1 MRTAGRPGVPS
12 IARWREQD
20 VNENENET
28 VIRAMLELANRHD
41 GTAIHAYLAEAMRVS
56 HPGTGISPASR
67 QHAIQSALLEGFP
80 DLQYRMER
88 MLASGNT
95 VVIECTLIGTHKG
108 AFAGVPPTNKTI
120 ELPTVFWVE
129 ITDGKLTDCRSYLDT
144 LTLMEQIGA
153 RPAQVGGAGRATT

>member
-1 MRTAGRPGVPS
+1 MRTAGRPAVPS
-12 IARWREQD
+12 ITRWREQD
-20 VNENENET
+20 VSENET

-41 GTAIHAYLAEAMRVS
+41 GTAIHAYLAEAMSVS
-56 HPGTGISPASR
+56 RPTTGTSPASR
-67 QHAIQSALLEGFP
+67 QHAVQSALLEGFP

-88 MLASGNT
+88 MLSSGDT
-95 VVIECTLIGTHKG
+95 VVIECTLVGTHKR

-129 ITDGKLTDCRSYLDT
+129 IIDGKLTDCRSYLDT

-153 RPAQVGGAGRATT
+153 LPAQAGTAARATT